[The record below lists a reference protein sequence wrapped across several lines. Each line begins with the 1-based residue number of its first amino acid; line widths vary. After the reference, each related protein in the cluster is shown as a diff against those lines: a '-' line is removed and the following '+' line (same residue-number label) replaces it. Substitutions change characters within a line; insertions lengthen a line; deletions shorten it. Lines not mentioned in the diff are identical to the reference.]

1 MDVGTRLKMVRES
14 RGLSQRELAKRAG
27 VTNASISLIEQNRVS
42 PSISSLKKVLD
53 GIPMSMVE
61 FFTSEQETREP
72 KHVFRASEQPD
83 VGGGGVRMMLV
94 GAGTDNRQ
102 IGLLREIYAPGAD
115 TGEEMYSHE
124 GQECGVV
131 MQGTIELTIGAQVH
145 ILEAGDGYYFPSTE
159 VHRFRNIGTTEAVVI
174 SANNPPTL

>member
-1 MDVGTRLKMVRES
+1 MDIGIRLKALRES

-53 GIPMSMVE
+53 GIPISMVE
-61 FFTSEQETREP
+61 FFTAEQPAEEP
-72 KHVFRASEQPD
+72 VHVFRAAEQPD
-83 VGGGGVRMMLV
+83 VGGGGVQMMLI
-94 GAGTDNRQ
+94 GAGTVNRQ
-102 IGLLREIYAPGAD
+102 IGLLRETYAPGAD
-115 TGEEMYSHE
+115 TGEEMLKHE

-131 MQGTIELTIGAQVH
+131 MQGTIELTINKQVH
-145 ILEAGDGYYFPSTE
+145 ILEAGDGYYFPSTLM
-159 VHRFRNIGTTEAVVI
+159 HRFRNIGNTEALVV

>member
-14 RGLSQRELAKRAG
+14 CGISQRELAKRAG

-53 GIPMSMVE
+53 GIPMSMVD
-61 FFTSEQETREP
+61 FFTSDQPPAEP
-72 KHVFRASEQPD
+72 VHVFRAAEQPD
-83 VGGGGVRMMLV
+83 VGGGGIQMRLI

-102 IGLLREIYAPGAD
+102 IGLLREVYAPGAD
-115 TGEEMYSHE
+115 TGKEMYKHD

-131 MQGTIELTIGAQVH
+131 IQGTIELTIDTQVH
-145 ILEAGDGYYFPSTE
+145 ILEAGDGYYFPSTQP
-159 VHRFRNIGTTEAVVI
+159 HRFRNIGKTEALVI